1 MVSLLKEL
9 KGRVLTAFILIP
21 LFLGILYLGKYAFA
35 ALIIVF
41 ITGAFLEFATL
52 YDLGIRIKITG
63 MIWLITLIILTVFER
78 TSLVILL
85 PLAYFFL
92 IPFFWNKGDSIKKL
106 SLGIFI
112 LVYLSFGAVT
122 VYFIRTF
129 FGFYHALSFFLIIW
143 TFDSA
148 AYLSGSLWG
157 KRRLAVKIS
166 PRKSVEGYLLG
177 ILFTVPIVIAMKY
190 IGIYRLPLVKAILGG
205 VFISILSQVGDLVE
219 SAMKREVG
227 VKDSST
233 IFPGHGGFLDRV
245 DSIVFTAPFYFIFLL
260 RVI

>member
-1 MVSLLKEL
+1 VASLLKEL
-9 KGRVLTAFILIP
+9 KRRILTALVLIP
-21 LFLGILYLGKYAFA
+21 LLLGILYVGRYAFA

-41 ITGAFLEFATL
+41 ITGAFLEFATH
-52 YDLGIRIKITG
+52 YNLGIRIKIAG
-63 MIWLITLIILTVFER
+63 ILW
-78 TSLVILL
+78 LVILMVFTL
-85 PLAYFFL
+85 FEKAHLVILFPLIYFFL

-122 VYFIRTF
+122 VYFIRAF

-148 AYLSGSLWG
+148 AYLSGTLWG
-157 KRRLAVKIS
+157 KHRLASKIS
-166 PRKSVEGYLLG
+166 PKKSVEGYLLG
-177 ILFTVPIVIAMKY
+177 ILFTIPIVIAMKY
-190 IGIYRLPLVKAILGG
+190 IGIYKLPLLTAVIGG
-205 VFISILSQVGDLVE
+205 IFISILSQIGDLVE

-227 VKDSST
+227 IKDSST

-260 RVI
+260 KVV